1 MLIMSPNGFIISM
14 GRKQKQRQQELQIG
28 FDNPEDQSNSN
39 THVGD
44 LFVILYGIA
53 ERLNSDPK
61 APDFI
66 KEIAGGNK

>member
-1 MLIMSPNGFIISM
+1 MS
-14 GRKQKQRQQELQIG
+14 RKQKQRQQKLHTG
-28 FDNPEDQSNSN
+28 FDTPLDESESN

-53 ERLNSDPK
+53 ERLSSDPN

-66 KEIAGGNK
+66 KEIVKGN